1 MAKRMNNTESLID
14 DQGTQEDDVEDDV
27 EDGGDANC
35 KILVV
40 PGTNFGLKTYRVG
53 VNKTIYYEVMELRD
67 VEMREKSNGTWSKTG
82 ETKQKFIGGI
92 YPSTLFHAAQII
104 ANKSGFPADTLPEI
118 LQNIINERVKLEK
131 VLLQLIKAEL
141 YAHMEGG
148 Q

>member
-1 MAKRMNNTESLID
+1 MAKRINNTESLVEG
-14 DQGTQEDDVEDDV
+14 QETQEDDVEDV
-27 EDGGDANC
+27 NDANG

-67 VEMREKSNGTWSKTG
+67 VEMREKSNSTWSKTG

-118 LQNIINERVKLEK
+118 LQNIIDERVKLEK
-131 VLLQLIKAEL
+131 ILFQLVKQAVR
-141 YAHMEGG
+141 
-148 Q
+148 